1 MKLSTFFPTF
11 LCFGVKKVLYIIK
24 MLFFRAFYETEVQYL
39 NHFCNF
45 APNSKIHFLEDERIS
60 T

>member
-11 LCFGVKKVLYIIK
+11 LCFGVKKMFYIIK

-39 NHFCNF
+39 NHF
-45 APNSKIHFLEDERIS
+45 L
-60 T
+60 